1 MSNSPINRSSLG
13 RGLDALL
20 GPDPTVLLN
29 EDGHIQKVSVF
40 EICAGK
46 YQPREQFDQE
56 PFDTLVESVREKG
69 VIQPILIRPIHNG
82 MANYE
87 IVAGERRWRAAKQ
100 AGLQEIPA
108 LIKQLNDREALEV
121 ALIENIQRHDLN
133 VLEEAQGYKR
143 LMEEFDYT
151 QEDLAKSLSKSR
163 SHIANTLRLLNLPGP
178 LCDYIRQGKLTAG
191 HARALLGAKSP
202 ETLAKKVVSQGLN
215 VRQTE
220 RLIQKQ
226 NDPSA
231 KKERPIS
238 PFMVR
243 AYSDDDKVMLENELT
258 GVYNLPVSLD
268 LKGDGGHISIHFNNL
283 EELDHL
289 VARLLAGNH

>member
-20 GPDPTVLLN
+20 GPDPDVMPQQN
-29 EDGHIQKVSVF
+29 SQIRKVSIH
-40 EICAGK
+40 EICPGK
-46 YQPREQFDQE
+46 YQPREHFDQE
-56 PFDTLVESVREKG
+56 PFETLVESIREKG

-100 AGLQEIPA
+100 AGFQEIPA
-108 LIKQLNDREALEV
+108 LIKQLNDREALEI

-133 VLEEAQGYKR
+133 ILEEAQGYKR

-163 SHIANTLRLLNLPGP
+163 SHIANTLRLLNLPGS
-178 LCDYIRQGKLTAG
+178 LRDYIRQGKMTAG
-191 HARALLGAKSP
+191 HARALLGAKNP
-202 ETLAKKVVSQGLN
+202 ELVGEKVVSQGLN

-226 NDPSA
+226 NNPTA
-231 KKERPIS
+231 KKERRPS
-238 PFMVR
+238 AFMAR
-243 AYSDDDKVMLENELT
+243 AYSEDDKSMLENQLKD
-258 GVYNLPVSLD
+258 VFNLAVALD
-268 LKGDGGHISIHFNNL
+268 LKNEGGRLTIHFNTL

-289 VARLLAGNH
+289 VARLLAGSH

>member
-1 MSNSPINRSSLG
+1 MSNSPISRSSLG

-20 GPDPTVLLN
+20 GPDPDVIPQEN
-29 EDGHIQKVSVF
+29 SQIRNVSVF
-40 EICAGK
+40 EVCPGK
-46 YQPREQFDQE
+46 YQPREHFDQE
-56 PFDTLVESVREKG
+56 PFETLVESIREKG

-100 AGLQEIPA
+100 AGLQEVPA
-108 LIKQLNDREALEV
+108 LIRQLNDREALEV

-133 VLEEAQGYKR
+133 ILEEAQGYKR

-163 SHIANTLRLLNLPGP
+163 SHIANTLRLLNLPES
-178 LCDYIRQGKLTAG
+178 LRDYIRQGKMTAG
-191 HARALLGAKSP
+191 HARALLGAKNP
-202 ETLAKKVVSQGLN
+202 EIVGEKVISQGLN

-226 NDPSA
+226 NNPTNKKEQRPSA
-231 KKERPIS
+231 
-238 PFMVR
+238 FMAR
-243 AYSDDDKVMLENELT
+243 AYSEDDKSMLENHLKSVFNLAVALELKNE
-258 GVYNLPVSLD
+258 GGRLSVY
-268 LKGDGGHISIHFNNL
+268 FNTL

-289 VARLLAGNH
+289 VAKLLAGSH